1 MHLSALVWFISAI
14 RIFRFLRV
22 EPWDKVVPSA
32 VGARNIMANR
42 EIKYI
47 CICICSCSCA
57 ALHRSLRPT
66 ESVPRA
72 FVTRFLPLTRNKNMC
87 SKFLK
92 TRNNHIKDLM
102 IYI

>member
-1 MHLSALVWFISAI
+1 MTLSFNTLKPNYTSLWLLYQFENNFLLKYALNNASQCSGVVYIIPAI

-47 CICICSCSCA
+47 SMY
-57 ALHRSLRPT
+57 LYL
-66 ESVPRA
+66 
-72 FVTRFLPLTRNKNMC
+72 
-87 SKFLK
+87 
-92 TRNNHIKDLM
+92 
-102 IYI
+102 